1 MKTLLG
7 LLACIV
13 LAASCSNEDL
23 NSSDFEAG
31 ELFTDSN
38 IRVVQLDTMTTIL
51 STMKFDS
58 IITSQSS
65 RMLIGKYSDPVFGNV
80 KSSSYVE
87 MLPDSYSIDTDAIYD
102 SIVFIIRYDN
112 YYYNDTLLENTIHIK
127 EVNEKLE
134 PADDTNFYNSS
145 SIAYEDEDVGAITYT
160 PRPFET
166 DSLLIKLSDSLGL
179 DLFENLQGKNLT
191 NYDEFINHFK
201 GLTFRPDELNNSSII
216 GFSLASEMR
225 IYYSIEEDAETE
237 QYFTQFTINT
247 SSVPTPF
254 FNQIIAEEPNEYLNG
269 LTDIETVLNSE
280 DAENQS
286 FVQSGIGITTRIE
299 FPHIKSVYDIQGQ
312 GTLLDATLRI
322 KPKEASY
329 NDELILRD
337 TLAVYVVDQNNVLT
351 SATTMT
357 AILNRDN
364 QEFNDIYYEL
374 QLSSYLEA
382 LLVTEKESTD
392 ALILLP
398 NDYTSTVD
406 RFILDVDYSNKGTQ
420 LELTYAIYDEN
431 E

>member
-1 MKTLLG
+1 MKTFLG
-7 LLACIV
+7 LLVCIV
-13 LAASCSNEDL
+13 LGVSCSNEYL

-38 IRVVQLDTMTTIL
+38 IRVVQFDTMTTIL

-58 IITSQSS
+58 VITSQSS
-65 RMLIGKYSDPVFGNV
+65 RMLIGRYEDPVFGSV
-80 KSSSYVE
+80 SSSSYVE
-87 MLPDSYSIDTDAIYD
+87 MLPASYTIDTEAVYD

-112 YYYNDTLLENTIHIK
+112 YYYNDTLQENTIHIK
-127 EVNEKLE
+127 KVKEKLN
-134 PADDTNFYNSS
+134 PADDNNFYNTS
-145 SIAYEDEDVGAITYT
+145 SIDYEDEDVGIFTYT
-160 PRPFET
+160 PRPIES
-166 DSLLIKLSDSLGL
+166 DSILIKLSDSLGL
-179 DLFENLQGKNLT
+179 DLFENLQDKNLI

-201 GLTFRPDELNNSSII
+201 GLTLRPDDLDNSSII

-225 IYYSIEEDAETE
+225 IYYSIEEDIETE

-247 SSVPTPF
+247 SSTPTPF
-254 FNQIIAEEPNEYLNG
+254 FNQIIAEEPNEYLNSI
-269 LTDIETVLNSE
+269 TDIENVLYSE
-280 DAENQS
+280 DAEDQS
-286 FVQSGIGITTRIE
+286 FIQSGIGITTRIE
-299 FPHIKSVYDIQGQ
+299 FPHIKSVYNIQGQ

-337 TLAVYVVDQNNVLT
+337 TLSVYIVDQNNVLT
-351 SATTMT
+351 SATSMS
-357 AILNRDN
+357 AILNREN

-374 QLSSYLEA
+374 QLSSYLEE
-382 LLVTEKESTD
+382 LLVTEKENTD

-398 NDYTSTVD
+398 YDYTSTVD
-406 RFILDVDYSNKGTQ
+406 RFVLDVDNSNTGTQ